1 LKIERVDLSDLK
13 QDQHKFFSDVFV
25 DELLVYKHENE
36 YFAIST
42 FCPHFGGPLVL
53 AEGKLNC
60 YWHDW
65 DFHLTE
71 HHCINR
77 RIDVKAKRYKVQ
89 LISDNTLEISE

>member
-1 LKIERVDLSDLK
+1 LSDLK